1 MKTQSTKVTF
11 WKQSQEEMKEN
22 REIEPLE
29 IKDGLFHQLSIN
41 EFFISLTNYLMLSL
55 CTKHQT

>member
-1 MKTQSTKVTF
+1 MKTQSPKVTF

-29 IKDGLFHQLSIN
+29 TFHQLSIS
-41 EFFISLTNYLMLSL
+41 ELFLSRTNYLMISL